1 MKHKKQLR
9 RHDDKK
15 HNNATSSGGQL
26 DHSIQGNVT
35 YRYGMRTFSWPAM
48 MNLKKKYGTAI
59 FINQNRRRY
68 NYLHDKNV
76 IMIGREYNIYIY
88 NLMGLEFTWELGIYS
103 HYLLLGYQL
112 NNVDL
117 CWGEG
122 KASVSPCYQRLIKV
136 LVMLHYCLGC

>member
-1 MKHKKQLR
+1 
-9 RHDDKK
+9 
-15 HNNATSSGGQL
+15 
-26 DHSIQGNVT
+26 
-35 YRYGMRTFSWPAM
+35 M

-76 IMIGREYNIYIY
+76 IMIGREYNRYIY

-117 CWGEG
+117 C
-122 KASVSPCYQRLIKV
+122 
-136 LVMLHYCLGC
+136 